1 MPQNKRTIP
10 ELRVRLLE
18 LADIHNI
25 PELREIEAEMY
36 RNSPARRSPPVSQPF
51 SPEMAEE
58 IREFAANNPMMSF
71 HEIAAQFEVNP
82 GRISEAM
89 NNLL

>member
-1 MPQNKRTIP
+1 MTQNKRTIP
-10 ELRVRLLE
+10 ELRVRILE

-36 RNSPARRSPPVSQPF
+36 RNSPARRSPPVSRTF
-51 SPEMAEE
+51 TAAMANQ
-58 IREFAANNPMMSF
+58 IRDYATLNPRMSF
-71 HEIAAQFEVNP
+71 HEIAAHFDVNP
-82 GRISEAM
+82 GRVSEAM